1 VSMSEHRQTEH
12 VEHASHRAPVVRR
25 DGDPASEALALSPVT
40 ALQRQAGNRAVVG
53 LLTANP
59 SSVQREPFG
68 ARQPKEQPNRLHLD
82 PEIEAQI
89 QAITAMNALIAPTP
103 VQAALLDLNLPQMPL
118 APGQPGTTAP
128 ALTPPAPP
136 PATATGPAPG
146 TGLMGP
152 RAGTGGDMWKAV
164 MAEPALGPA
173 ITALGDQAAGRAKS
187 QWDKLST
194 GGAVAVVT
202 GSVAVGGGAI
212 AGILSNP
219 DARKWITSTLN
230 DKIIPVPK
238 VPGLAV
244 QLNLSGEN
252 VIVGLHLDVGQILP
266 AALGFGPASA
276 TTPLGTPFP

>member
-89 QAITAMNALIAPTP
+89 QAITAMNALIAPAP

-118 APGQPGTTAP
+118 APG
-128 ALTPPAPP
+128 PPV
-136 PATATGPAPG
+136 ATC
-146 TGLMGP
+146 
-152 RAGTGGDMWKAV
+152 
-164 MAEPALGPA
+164 
-173 ITALGDQAAGRAKS
+173 GR
-187 QWDKLST
+187 
-194 GGAVAVVT
+194 
-202 GSVAVGGGAI
+202 
-212 AGILSNP
+212 
-219 DARKWITSTLN
+219 R
-230 DKIIPVPK
+230 
-238 VPGLAV
+238 
-244 QLNLSGEN
+244 
-252 VIVGLHLDVGQILP
+252 
-266 AALGFGPASA
+266 
-276 TTPLGTPFP
+276 